1 MLYVIRVNDKFKKY
15 LPNLINN
22 MEGKNLILSLIQENR
37 DLEMYFDIIDEIIY
51 DNSDYLNNIVDLEQV
66 SIEIDDNIDIVPSSY
81 KMKVKEYDFNSIL
94 NDIESVD
101 YDNILILIDDKLDI
115 SNLPN
120 EEIIYSSDLDNIIEN
135 EKLIITD
142 NNRVYDN
149 NKIYGYLNDNE
160 SDLKILIDNLQNN
173 TLLNPQK
180 KSFIQRIKGIFKW
193 VKILDLSI
201 KMNPS

>member
-15 LPNLINN
+15 LPNLMNN

-135 EKLIITD
+135 KKLIITD

-180 KSFIQRIKGIFKW
+180 KSFIQRIKGIFK
-193 VKILDLSI
+193 
-201 KMNPS
+201 

>member
-180 KSFIQRIKGIFKW
+180 KSFIQRIKGIFK
-193 VKILDLSI
+193 
-201 KMNPS
+201 